1 MFKRIATSTL
11 IVGALMS
18 IVPSLASALD
28 FRRERGFVRDRYE
41 YRIRHE
47 RVRGYWDSFG
57 CWRRY

>member
-18 IVPSLASALD
+18 IVPSLASAQD
-28 FRRERGFVRDRYE
+28 FYRGRDRERYE

-47 RVRGYWDSFG
+47 RVRGYYDRFG
-57 CWRRY
+57 CWHRY